1 VHRDIKPENVMA
13 RPDGLV
19 KVLDF
24 GLAKLTERP
33 PAMLKAGGDSQSPA
47 VVRLSTEPGLV
58 MGTVSYMSPEQAR
71 GQKVDHRADIFSLGV
86 MLYEMLAGR
95 RPFEGATA
103 SDVMAAILTKVPEPL
118 EELRSEAGPELAQTV
133 MKCLAKEREE
143 RFQTVGEFAAQL
155 QAATERS
162 KLSPPRKARRGSRP
176 AWIATTLALLMIAV
190 VVYWKLAPK
199 APDPRIKSLVVLPL
213 ENLSG
218 DPAQEYIADGM
229 TDALIG
235 DLAKIGALRV
245 ISRTSAM
252 RYKGAKK
259 PLPEIASELNVDA
272 VVEGAMQRSG
282 DRVSIRARLIHASA
296 DRQLWAESYER
307 DFRDALGLQ
316 SEIARAIAREV
327 QAKLTPAEQARLAN
341 SVMVN
346 RKALDN
352 YLQGRYLLDKAGQLP
367 KAIEYLQSAIKEDP
381 TYAPAYAGLAA
392 CYHIL
397 GSVQVGAMPPPE
409 ARRLAEDAAVKAR
422 QLDGSLAEAHATL
435 GGIYIYNWN
444 WAAAEQELKRAIEL
458 NPNSAE
464 AHNIYSFHLSA
475 MGRAE
480 EAIAEANH
488 AQELDPLSLF
498 ISTQRGFTLTNARRY
513 DEAIEQLRRVIEL
526 DPNDYRPHWFLAIA
540 YASNNRFAEAIATSE
555 KAVVLSSRAPSVLG
569 TIGMCYG
576 LAGRKAEARKTLEE
590 LLELNRRRYVT
601 PVAMVHVYIGLGDK
615 DRAFAWLEKA
625 YQERSYFMAYIKVI
639 PLVDPLRTDPR
650 FDDLLRRMGLPQ

>member
-1 VHRDIKPENVMA
+1 MSKRVKQLYEFGPFRLDPAEHTLLRDGRPIPLRPKVFDILLVLIENH
-13 RPDGLV
+13 GHLV
-19 KVLDF
+19 EKEELMSLVW
-24 GLAKLTERP
+24 TEQFVEEGNLNKNIS
-33 PAMLKAGGDSQSPA
+33 MLRRALGEDAGGHKFIETIPKRGYRFVADVREVNDSDEADSVMDAPATSRIISAEDPSSGSQQIHEYPASASRPSQVRTQPFNRNWIPFLVVLAVLLAA
-47 VVRLSTEPGLV
+47 VVYLV
-58 MGTVSYMSPEQAR
+58 FVRE
-71 GQKVDHRADIFSLGV
+71 
-86 MLYEMLAGR
+86 R
-95 RPFEGATA
+95 RP
-103 SDVMAAILTKVPEPL
+103 S
-118 EELRSEAGPELAQTV
+118 
-133 MKCLAKEREE
+133 
-143 RFQTVGEFAAQL
+143 
-155 QAATERS
+155 
-162 KLSPPRKARRGSRP
+162 LSPTITS
-176 AWIATTLALLMIAV
+176 I
-190 VVYWKLAPK
+190 
-199 APDPRIKSLVVLPL
+199 VVLPL
-213 ENLSG
+213 QNLSG
-218 DPAQEYIADGM
+218 DPAQEYFVDGM

-252 RYKGAKK
+252 HYKGTHKS
-259 PLPEIASELNVDA
+259 LSEIAKELNVDA

-282 DRVSIRARLIHASA
+282 DRVSIRARLIHAGA
-296 DRQLWAESYER
+296 DRQLWSESYER
-307 DFRDALGLQ
+307 DFRDALGMQ
-316 SEIARAIAREV
+316 REIARAIAREV
-327 QAKLTPAEQARLAN
+327 QAKLTPAEQTRLAN

-392 CYHIL
+392 CYNLL
-397 GSVQVGAMPPPE
+397 GSVQVGALPPPE

-422 QLDGSLAEAHATL
+422 QLDGSLAEAHAAL
-435 GGIYIYNWN
+435 GWTYLYNWN

-464 AHNIYSFHLSA
+464 AHNIYAFHLSA
-475 MGRAE
+475 IGRAE

-498 ISTQRGFTLTNARRY
+498 ISTQRGFALTNARRY
-513 DEAIEQLRRVIEL
+513 DEAIEQFRRVIVL
-526 DPNDYRPHWFLAIA
+526 DPNDYRPHLFLAIA
-540 YASNNRFAEAIATSE
+540 YASNNRFAEAVARSE
-555 KAVVLSSRAPSVLG
+555 RAVVLSSRAPSVLG
-569 TIGMCYG
+569 TMGMCYG
-576 LAGRKAEARKTLEE
+576 LAGRKVEARKTLEE

-615 DRAFAWLEKA
+615 DRSFAWLEKG